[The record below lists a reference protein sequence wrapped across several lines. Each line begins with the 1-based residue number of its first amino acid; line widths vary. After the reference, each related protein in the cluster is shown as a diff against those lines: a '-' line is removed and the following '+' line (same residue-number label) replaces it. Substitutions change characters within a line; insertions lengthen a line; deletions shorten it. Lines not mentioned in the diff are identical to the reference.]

1 MFSGYPKFFFWEF
14 QLMELKTHHDSC
26 INYEK
31 FAENPWV
38 YWNSTGITK
47 YVKMMVIYLFI
58 GLVLDSRAILCVSI
72 FSDIYHFKNA
82 SLKLRFSYSGRK
94 EGKGRNPNEKSA

>member
-1 MFSGYPKFFFWEF
+1 MTP
-14 QLMELKTHHDSC
+14 C

-31 FAENPWV
+31 FAGNPWV

-72 FSDIYHFKNA
+72 FSDIYHFKHA
-82 SLKLRFSYSGRK
+82 SLKLRFSYGGRK
-94 EGKGRNPNEKSA
+94 

>member
-1 MFSGYPKFFFWEF
+1 MTP
-14 QLMELKTHHDSC
+14 C

-31 FAENPWV
+31 FAGNPWV

-58 GLVLDSRAILCVSI
+58 GLVLDSRAI
-72 FSDIYHFKNA
+72 FSDIYHFKHA
-82 SLKLRFSYSGRK
+82 SLKLRFSYGGRK
-94 EGKGRNPNEKSA
+94 